1 MSLSSALDPTRL
13 ALNVYTR
20 MQYKHS
26 NDCYCTVSTM
36 QFQSRMSDTE
46 HLQQQTEASGL
57 G

>member
-1 MSLSSALDPTRL
+1 MSLSSALGPTRL